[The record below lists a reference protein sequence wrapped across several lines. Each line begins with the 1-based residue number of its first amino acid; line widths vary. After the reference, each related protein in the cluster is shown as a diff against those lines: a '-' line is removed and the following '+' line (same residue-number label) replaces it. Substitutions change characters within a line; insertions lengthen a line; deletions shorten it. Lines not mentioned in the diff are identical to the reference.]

1 MKSILVP
8 TDFSDCAQQ
17 ATEVAVRIAGRLGA
31 QLHLLT
37 CPNIPE
43 GWEELSPQQ
52 RDMQPAA
59 QQLIN
64 NATMRFAELKKAYPD
79 KEIVTSYSSGNLVQ
93 AIKKYLDQHGIQF
106 IIMGSHGASGK
117 NEFFIGS
124 NTQKVV
130 REVHCPVLVIK
141 EPIEDINFDK
151 VVFAS
156 SFHEN
161 EREAFLKFKEFVK
174 PFVPEI
180 HLVEVHTSSL
190 FDPPY
195 ILSQQAM
202 EEFRGLCSPFRCET
216 HIFRNFS
223 VDQGIR
229 TFAEKIGAKLIGVSN
244 HHRHPLR
251 RMLTGSNV
259 EALVNHSEIPVL
271 SIDYPIEKED
281 FRNYMASDRIAASQT

>member
-8 TDFSDCAQQ
+8 TDFSDCARQ
-17 ATEVAVRIAGRLGA
+17 ASDVAARMAARLGA
-31 QLHLLT
+31 RLHFIT
-37 CPNIPE
+37 CLDLPE
-43 GWEELSPQQ
+43 NWEQLSPQQ

-64 NATMRFAELKKAYPD
+64 NTQLRFADLQRAYPD
-79 KEIVTSYSSGNLVQ
+79 MEISTSFCAGKLVK
-93 AIKKYLDQHGIQF
+93 AINRYAEAHGVDF
-106 IIMGSHGASGK
+106 VIMGSHGASGK

-124 NTQKVV
+124 NTQKTV
-130 REVHCPVLVIK
+130 REVHRPVLVIK
-141 EPIEDINFDK
+141 EPIETVNFDK

-161 EREAFLKFKEFVK
+161 EREAFLQFKEFVK

-195 ILSQQAM
+195 ILSRQAM
-202 EEFRGLCSPFRCET
+202 EEFRGLCAPFRCET

-223 VDQGIR
+223 IDQGIR
-229 TFAEKIGAKLIGVSN
+229 SFAETIGAKLIGISN

-259 EALVNHSEIPVL
+259 EALVNHSKIPVL
-271 SIDYPIEKED
+271 SIDYKMAPEDKED
-281 FRNYMASDRIAASQT
+281 EQLQSDVLTTN

>member
-8 TDFSDCAQQ
+8 TDFSDCARQ
-17 ATEVAVRIAGRLGA
+17 ATDVAARMAARLGA
-31 QLHLLT
+31 QLHLMT
-37 CPNIPE
+37 CLDIPE
-43 GWEELSPQQ
+43 GWKGFTQQ
-52 RDMQPAA
+52 QKDMQPAA

-64 NATMRFAELKKAYPD
+64 NAMMRFSDWQHACPDLQVSTAYCSGKLVAGINQYAEAHD
-79 KEIVTSYSSGNLVQ
+79 IDFV
-93 AIKKYLDQHGIQF
+93 
-106 IIMGSHGASGK
+106 IMGSHGASGK

-124 NTQKVV
+124 NTQKTI
-130 REVHCPVLVIK
+130 REIHRPVLVIK
-141 EPIEDINFDK
+141 EPMETVNFDK

-156 SFHEN
+156 SFHED
-161 EREAFLKFKEFVK
+161 EREAFLKFKAFVK

-195 ILSQQAM
+195 ILSRQAM
-202 EEFRGLCSPFRCET
+202 EDFRGLCSPFRCET

-223 VDQGIR
+223 IDQGIR
-229 TFAEKIGAKLIGVSN
+229 NFAEAIGAKLIGISN

-271 SIDYPIEKED
+271 SIDYKLKED
-281 FRNYMASDRIAASQT
+281 INSSDQVKSDVLTAG

>member
-17 ATEVAVRIAGRLGA
+17 AADVAARMAPRLGA
-31 QLHLLT
+31 RLHFIT
-37 CPNIPE
+37 CLDLPE
-43 GWEELSPQQ
+43 NWEQLSPQQ
-52 RDMQPAA
+52 REMQPAA

-64 NATMRFAELKKAYPD
+64 NTQVRFADLQRAYPD
-79 KEIVTSYSSGNLVQ
+79 MEISTAYCTGKLFN
-93 AIKKYLDQHGIQF
+93 AINQYAEAHHIDF

-124 NTQKVV
+124 NTQKTV
-130 REVHCPVLVIK
+130 REVHRPVLVIK
-141 EPIEDINFDK
+141 EPLENINFDK

-161 EREAFLKFKEFVK
+161 EREAFLKFKEFIK

-195 ILSQQAM
+195 ILSRQAM
-202 EEFRGLCSPFRCET
+202 EEFRRLCSPFRCET

-223 VDQGIR
+223 IDRGIR
-229 TFAEKIGAKLIGVSN
+229 NFAEKIGAKLIGVSN

-271 SIDYPIEKED
+271 SIDYKLENED
-281 FRNYMASDRIAASQT
+281 NTGGQVQSDMLTAG

>member
-1 MKSILVP
+1 MAK
-8 TDFSDCAQQ
+8 
-17 ATEVAVRIAGRLGA
+17 RLGA
-31 QLHLLT
+31 RLHLMT
-37 CPNIPE
+37 CLDIPE
-43 GWEELSPQQ
+43 GWEQMSPQQ

-64 NATMRFAELKKAYPD
+64 NTMMRFADLQLAFPD
-79 KEIVTSYSSGNLVQ
+79 LDVSTNYCSGKLVDSVNRY
-93 AIKKYLDQHGIQF
+93 AEAHDIDF

-124 NTQKVV
+124 NTQKTV
-130 REVHCPVLVIK
+130 REVHRPVLVIK
-141 EPIEDINFDK
+141 EPMETVNFDK

-161 EREAFLKFKEFVK
+161 EREAFLRFKEFVK

-195 ILSQQAM
+195 ILSREAM
-202 EEFRGLCSPFRCET
+202 EEFRGLCAPFRCET

-229 TFAEKIGAKLIGVSN
+229 TFAEKIGAKLIGISN

-271 SIDYPIEKED
+271 SIDYPID
-281 FRNYMASDRIAASQT
+281 AAIAADQVQSDVLTAG

>member
-1 MKSILVP
+1 MKNILVP
-8 TDFSDCAQQ
+8 TDFSNCAQQ
-17 ATEVAVRIAGRLGA
+17 ATDIAVRIAGRLGA

-37 CPNIPE
+37 CPAIPD
-43 GWEELSPQQ
+43 GWEQLSPQQ
-52 RDMQPAA
+52 RDMQPDA

-64 NATMRFAELKKAYPD
+64 NAMMRFAELKRAHPET
-79 KEIVTSYSSGNLVQ
+79 EIFTSYCSGNLVK
-93 AIKKYLDQHGIQF
+93 AIKKYTEQHCIQF
-106 IIMGSHGASGK
+106 VIMGSHGASGK

-141 EPIEDINFDK
+141 EPMEDINFDK

-195 ILSQQAM
+195 ILSRQAM
-202 EEFRGLCSPFRCET
+202 EEFRSLCSPFRCET

-223 VDQGIR
+223 IDQGIR
-229 TFAEKIGAKLIGVSN
+229 TFAEKIGAKLIGISN

-271 SIDYPIEKED
+271 SIDYPIEEEEVNKYVSS
-281 FRNYMASDRIAASQT
+281 RSMAS